1 MMLAILLEAAARS
14 LALGTAAWLGLRLM
28 RVRNLR
34 AERLVW
40 LTVLWGSLL
49 MPLVMQW
56 RVATFTLPGPASH
69 ETLRTDGTPAFIQSV
84 QPAAPGQVSRQAAIR
99 PGVIRPG
106 VIQHGSVTPAKP
118 SDRGWTAIPFRLL
131 GAVIYSCVAA
141 ILLLRLCVG
150 LVLASRLWRRATGP
164 WAGLGHAL
172 AAGIAIRVSGKVKG
186 PVTVAGGILLPE
198 EALAWTGAKLDAV
211 LRHEQCHVEQHDFA
225 WGVLAKL
232 HAAVFWFSP
241 LSWWLERRLSE
252 VSEVLADEAALE
264 KSASPATYADVLL
277 EVASGSQPAAWGVA
291 MARSANVKERVS
303 RILTGMPRQAL
314 LSGWQRVAVSFLAT
328 ALVVGTAG
336 FAFRLGGEQPP
347 PPPPPPA
354 APASPAGQP
363 APPPT
368 PAEPAP
374 PAEPESHP
382 SPPPPPPPAPPPP
395 AAWVRPPWES
405 LEIVEEGDGWEIVA
419 VDGSG
424 PIGIESGVPGGV
436 IGGVTGGV
444 ISGVAGQMV
453 ERQGKSEI
461 VFERDG
467 VKYVIDDPTIVARAK
482 QLAPQESSIEQ
493 QARLAMKLAAMQE
506 MLIWQQQPSQL
517 SAEEIEKRVEEARS
531 RLAKL
536 NDELSQAKQ
545 HAWTADDLSHLQRQ
559 LAELQAGLG
568 TRQKELLAQEG
579 YMQAQAANVQAQAA
593 KLSQELREKA
603 LLKDAD
609 QKQKASAE
617 AQMQKLLDEA
627 LKSGKA
633 KPQ

>member
-1 MMLAILLEAAARS
+1 MMLAILLEAAVRS
-14 LALGTAAWLGLRLM
+14 FALGTAAWLGLRLM
-28 RVRNLR
+28 RVHNLR
-34 AERLVW
+34 TERLVW
-40 LTVLWGSLL
+40 LVVLCGSLL

-56 RVATFTLPGPASH
+56 RLATLTLPGPASP
-69 ETLRTDGTPAFIQSV
+69 ETLRSDGTPVFIQPV
-84 QPAAPGQVSRQAAIR
+84 QSAAPVRAIR
-99 PGVIRPG
+99 
-106 VIQHGSVTPAKP
+106 HGSVTPAKP
-118 SDRGWTAIPFRLL
+118 AERNWTIPFRLL
-131 GAVIYSCVAA
+131 GAVAYMCVALV
-141 ILLLRLCVG
+141 LLLRLCVG
-150 LVLASRLWRRATGP
+150 LVLASRLWRRASKP
-164 WAGLGHAL
+164 MAGFDYPL
-172 AAGIAIRVSGKVKG
+172 AGCIAIRVSRKVNG

-198 EALAWTGAKLDAV
+198 DALEWTGAKLDAV
-211 LRHEQCHVEQHDFA
+211 VRHEQCHVEQHDFA

-277 EVASGSQPAAWGVA
+277 EVASGSHPAAWGVA

-314 LSGWQRVAVSFLAT
+314 LSGWQRVAVGFLAT

-336 FAFRLGGEQPP
+336 FAFRLGAEQPP

-354 APASPAGQP
+354 APAPPASQP
-363 APPPT
+363 APPAA
-368 PAEPAP
+368 PAEPP
-374 PAEPESHP
+374 PEPP
-382 SPPPPPPPAPPPP
+382 TPNVPPTPPPPPPPP
-395 AAWVRPPWES
+395 
-405 LEIVEEGDGWEIVA
+405 EIAYEGDGWTIISDAGSAEIE
-419 VDGSG
+419 G
-424 PIGIESGVPGGV
+424 GVPGGV
-436 IGGVTGGV
+436 TGGVTGGV
-444 ISGVAGQMV
+444 ISGVEGQLV
-453 ERQGKSEI
+453 EKQGKSEI

-467 VKYVIDDPTIVARAK
+467 VTYVIDDPALVARAK
-482 QLAPQESSIEQ
+482 QLAPLESSIEQ
-493 QARLAMKLAAMQE
+493 QTRRAMKLAAMQE
-506 MLIWQQQPSQL
+506 MLIWHQQPSQL

-559 LAELQAGLG
+559 LAELQARLG
-568 TRQKELLAQEG
+568 TRQKELLAQEA
-579 YMQAQAANVQAQAA
+579 YVQAQAANAQAQAA
-593 KLSQELREKA
+593 KLSQELREMA
-603 LLKDAD
+603 LLKDAE